1 MWDNCSMLNNISI
14 LTEDQLD
21 DAVDQLI
28 EAVEEYMEIYEY
40 AVEDIDVNLV
50 TCIAD
55 GISVNPTPQVI
66 DVALYRI
73 QAMG

>member
-1 MWDNCSMLNNISI
+1 
-14 LTEDQLD
+14 
-21 DAVDQLI
+21 
-28 EAVEEYMEIYEY
+28 
-40 AVEDIDVNLV
+40 

>member
-1 MWDNCSMLNNISI
+1 MLNNISI

-28 EAVEEYMEIYEY
+28 EAVEEYMEIYGY
-40 AVEDIDVNLV
+40 AVGDIDVDLV
-50 TCIAD
+50 TCVAD